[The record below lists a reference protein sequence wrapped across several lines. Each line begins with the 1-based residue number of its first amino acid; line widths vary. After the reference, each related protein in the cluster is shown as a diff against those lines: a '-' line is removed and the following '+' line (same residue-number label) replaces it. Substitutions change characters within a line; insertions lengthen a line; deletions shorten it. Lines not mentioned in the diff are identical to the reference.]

1 MEFDD
6 IFEFSKEASF
16 GKVRIRILTLE
27 NGLLIMI
34 SDKEHFKLGLSAVAI
49 PPGKGSPE
57 PTSTGLFSM
66 GIDTALVRTVSER
79 IASWT
84 NQTCMV
90 VIGLEQMNR
99 EIMLEL
105 LSILRDHLVT

>member
-6 IFEFSKEASF
+6 TLEFTKEASF
-16 GKVRIRILTLE
+16 GKVRVRILNLE

-34 SDKEHFKLGLSAVAI
+34 SDKERFRLGLSAVAI
-49 PPGKGSPE
+49 PAGKGSTE

-90 VIGLEQMNR
+90 VIGLKQINR
-99 EIMLEL
+99 EIMLEM
-105 LSILRDHLVT
+105 LSILKDYLVT